1 MDKRL
6 PPDEYFDLKR
16 QCFERDRWR
25 CRHCGRREGL
35 HCHHIVFR
43 SRGGLDMLSNLI
55 TICFHEHNEVHQEKL
70 WLEGDANG
78 KVLATRIACPEGYL
92 I

>member
-1 MDKRL
+1 MNSCDNNAK
-6 PPDEYFDLKR
+6 
-16 QCFERDRWR
+16 
-25 CRHCGRREGL
+25 G
-35 HCHHIVFR
+35 IAA
-43 SRGGLDMLSNLI
+43 GGLDVLSNLI